1 MKISVTYPNWAFL
14 ILSIIFLFI
23 TLLTAIG
30 NALVFAALFRFRKL
44 RTTSNLLIG
53 NLALSDLLL
62 AITVL
67 PISATT
73 DATGIWLFGPVMCDI
88 WLTIDV
94 FYCTASVWSLVTIAF
109 DRFTATTFPIWYRGN
124 KNRRRVICYI
134 LFVWILSGLICL
146 PGLLGWGS
154 KQFDRT
160 QSNASTISIP
170 YSTPTIQHNLNGLK
184 SNQSTFSST
193 NTHIYNPVL
202 NHYECVLFT
211 EAYYIVYSAMGS
223 FIIPFI
229 IMIILYAKIFFIL
242 QQRTRLIRQSRR
254 IHNKSLLECMIIHEK
269 PLNEQSI
276 DKNLLT
282 IPNTSTSLISSMTTT
297 KPILTNIKI
306 AVDAPSSNS
315 IIHEKY
321 MINNNNNHKTNG
333 MIQHSF
339 YSSMYGSPSE
349 SSTYS
354 YSYYYCSTC
363 TCSCT
368 CCPCGH
374 ECHCFH
380 LTTTTTTTPPL
391 STTTTTNNDKN
402 TNTDSTAEWNSRHMH
417 NLNDLIKIKN
427 TTVVNKLNNKID
439 PRFVVNEM
447 SSSDQIIQQKTS
459 KFILNSIMNNNC
471 SITSSTESQSSK
483 SSSIA
488 GSFTSSSLSRQSSFQ
503 INRQNIKLEKLPFQ
517 NKLKEK
523 MMPMSKKFIGMN
535 SLSSSSPLPPAS
547 LPQSFSPHHC
557 HNYLS
562 VDRQKLYPTSPLV
575 GLDITNE
582 LDNLVNRKDNNN
594 NNDNSNCND
603 VDEKVNNSE
612 KPKHSNGTNHL
623 DSEVNHVI
631 TKASNVDHD
640 AVTSHMH
647 SHQKTE
653 DIIHSRDLY
662 NSIPFITTT
671 EPINI
676 ITSTCINTDNI
687 DSIIMKNTGII
698 HTDKYKP
705 NILKK
710 FSLFHRTQ
718 KHHDQNNEKGTSIFH
733 QSSDQLF
740 PTDRLQTTSSIDLE
754 HQQQPKGQQLEI
766 ISCDKQHEEDT
777 KIVAMT
783 NVSIISD
790 ITPPS
795 MEQLQLPDRQ
805 QQYYVNRSK
814 QSNQSDQVMER
825 AEQRER
831 RATKRMGLI
840 IIIFALSWIPFTL
853 MYLVRGLCGEQFCP
867 DISDLRKFVTW
878 LGYVN
883 STINPI
889 LYALFNVHFRQ
900 AFIYFL
906 KCTHIN
912 SHERHHQQQQQD
924 HEKSILMKL
933 PPPPPPP
940 LSQQQQ

>member
-146 PGLLGWGS
+146 PGLL
-154 KQFDRT
+154 
-160 QSNASTISIP
+160 
-170 YSTPTIQHNLNGLK
+170 
-184 SNQSTFSST
+184 
-193 NTHIYNPVL
+193 VL

-306 AVDAPSSNS
+306 AVDAPN
-315 IIHEKY
+315 
-321 MINNNNNHKTNG
+321 
-333 MIQHSF
+333 
-339 YSSMYGSPSE
+339 
-349 SSTYS
+349 
-354 YSYYYCSTC
+354 
-363 TCSCT
+363 
-368 CCPCGH
+368 
-374 ECHCFH
+374 
-380 LTTTTTTTPPL
+380 
-391 STTTTTNNDKN
+391 
-402 TNTDSTAEWNSRHMH
+402 
-417 NLNDLIKIKN
+417 
-427 TTVVNKLNNKID
+427 
-439 PRFVVNEM
+439 
-447 SSSDQIIQQKTS
+447 
-459 KFILNSIMNNNC
+459 
-471 SITSSTESQSSK
+471 
-483 SSSIA
+483 
-488 GSFTSSSLSRQSSFQ
+488 
-503 INRQNIKLEKLPFQ
+503 
-517 NKLKEK
+517 
-523 MMPMSKKFIGMN
+523 
-535 SLSSSSPLPPAS
+535 
-547 LPQSFSPHHC
+547 
-557 HNYLS
+557 
-562 VDRQKLYPTSPLV
+562 
-575 GLDITNE
+575 
-582 LDNLVNRKDNNN
+582 
-594 NNDNSNCND
+594 
-603 VDEKVNNSE
+603 
-612 KPKHSNGTNHL
+612 
-623 DSEVNHVI
+623 
-631 TKASNVDHD
+631 
-640 AVTSHMH
+640 
-647 SHQKTE
+647 
-653 DIIHSRDLY
+653 
-662 NSIPFITTT
+662 
-671 EPINI
+671 
-676 ITSTCINTDNI
+676 
-687 DSIIMKNTGII
+687 
-698 HTDKYKP
+698 
-705 NILKK
+705 
-710 FSLFHRTQ
+710 
-718 KHHDQNNEKGTSIFH
+718 
-733 QSSDQLF
+733 
-740 PTDRLQTTSSIDLE
+740 
-754 HQQQPKGQQLEI
+754 
-766 ISCDKQHEEDT
+766 
-777 KIVAMT
+777 
-783 NVSIISD
+783 
-790 ITPPS
+790 
-795 MEQLQLPDRQ
+795 
-805 QQYYVNRSK
+805 
-814 QSNQSDQVMER
+814 QVMER